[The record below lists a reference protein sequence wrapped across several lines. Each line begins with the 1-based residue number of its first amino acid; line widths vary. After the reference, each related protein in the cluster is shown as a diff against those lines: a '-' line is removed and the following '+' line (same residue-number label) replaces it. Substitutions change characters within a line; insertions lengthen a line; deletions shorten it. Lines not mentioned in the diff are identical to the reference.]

1 MRIKNILSLAVFVAI
16 LGGLLYGLANLQ
28 AISDWLRLR
37 NYDPPARIARIAD
50 DTTMDDGARRL
61 FYVNQPEL
69 GDKVTFNQHCR
80 TTEESIVLGCFIEG
94 QGIFLLDVKDER
106 LSGVIEVTAAHE
118 LLHAAY
124 ERLGRGEQ
132 ERVDRMTA
140 EFFVNLKDKR
150 IRETVDNYR
159 NRDPSI
165 VPNELHSILGTEV
178 RELNPELEEYYK
190 QYFKDRQKI
199 VQFSEQYEQTFTNL
213 RAQVDQYDVQL
224 MDLKAQIESSQA
236 EIDAA
241 NSELQ
246 AERARLD
253 QLLASG
259 ENEDYNDRV
268 PGYNQQVAEY
278 NRLINHT
285 KQLIS
290 TYNSIVEKRNALA
303 TVEQELVEAIDS
315 SQLTTQERE

>member
-1 MRIKNILSLAVFVAI
+1 MRLKNIISLAVFAAI
-16 LGGLLYGLANLQ
+16 MGGLIYGLANLQ

-37 NYDPPARIARIAD
+37 NYDPPARIVKIAD
-50 DTTMDDGARRL
+50 DTTMNSDTRRL
-61 FYVNQPEL
+61 FYVNHPEL

-80 TTEESIVLGCFIEG
+80 TTEESIVLGCYIEG
-94 QGIFLLDVKDER
+94 RGIFLLDVKEKR
-106 LSGVIEVTAAHE
+106 LSGVVEVTAAHE
-118 LLHAAY
+118 VLHAAY
-124 ERLGRGEQ
+124 VRLSKNEREKI
-132 ERVDRMTA
+132 DRMTS
-140 EFFVNLKDKR
+140 EFFATLKNQR

-159 NRDPSI
+159 ARDASI

-178 RELNPELEEYYK
+178 RELSPDLEDYYE
-190 QYFKDRQKI
+190 QYFNDRQRI
-199 VQFSEQYEQTFTNL
+199 VQFSEQYEQTFINL
-213 RAQVDQYDVQL
+213 RAQVDQYDAQL
-224 MDLKAQIESSQA
+224 MDLKSQIEASQA

-241 NSELQ
+241 NNELQ

-259 ENEDYNDRV
+259 ANEEYNDRV
-268 PGYNQQVAEY
+268 PGYNQQVAQY

-290 TYNSIVEKRNALA
+290 TYNSIVEKRNGLA

-315 SQLTTQERE
+315 TQLTTQERE